1 MKNITSVLVL
11 LVFVTS
17 CSSTHQET
25 ANQDSSVDSLLTAVV
40 TEQATDTIVSVKTE
54 SEETE
59 SKEVEPEEVEP
70 ENDCIFDQSTQTDEF
85 LKGIKELENYEWDDI
100 TKTATIPLNNGDT
113 LYVSRGGCYSFGVS
127 ALLKTTQN
135 TPQFTDWDQVFE
147 KALWMSEVLQSE
159 FAHEELTSDIESN
172 KTEIESYDDQEVVTF
187 SHEYLQSNH
196 YELTRTLGEE
206 AVTIELSYYIN

>member
-1 MKNITSVLVL
+1 MKNITGVLVL

-17 CSSTHQET
+17 CSSTHRET

-40 TEQATDTIVSVKTE
+40 TEQATDIIVP
-54 SEETE
+54 EE
-59 SKEVEPEEVEP
+59 KEPEEVEP
-70 ENDCIFDQSTQTDEF
+70 QEKEPEDDCIFDQSTQTDEF

-100 TKTATIPLNNGDT
+100 TKTATIPLDNGDT

-135 TPQFTDWDQVFE
+135 TSQYADWNQVFE
-147 KALWMSEVLQSE
+147 QALWMSEVLQSE
-159 FAHEELTSDIESN
+159 FAHEELKIDIESN
-172 KTEIESYDDQEVVTF
+172 KIEIESYDDQEVVTF
-187 SHEYLQSNH
+187 SDEYLQSNH